1 MKQCREEKVITEH
14 KHQTLEVS
22 GGREVHQNNISRL
35 LIIWG
40 LLWLLPLLHTS
51 CCTQDLTLSYFLTSS
66 TSWSSSSSS
75 WPSQLTFTVSADPRP
90 RAEHVTQTNR
100 NHNPDWDDSG
110 SVDQRDIKK
119 INRKFILLFFLCL
132 FYGIIWSKVQG
143 SKPYSLFCYLFCL
156 NITTFIFS
164 FFYFKA

>member
-1 MKQCREEKVITEH
+1 MVTNALAAAPSCGVNEAVQGGESGWIHGQLTEH
-14 KHQTLEVS
+14 KHQILEVS
-22 GGREVHQNNISRL
+22 GWREVHQNNISRL

-66 TSWSSSSSS
+66 TSWPSSWPSSWSSSSSP

-100 NHNPDWDDSG
+100 NHNPEWDDPG

-119 INRKFILLFFLCL
+119 INRKFIL
-132 FYGIIWSKVQG
+132 
-143 SKPYSLFCYLFCL
+143 
-156 NITTFIFS
+156 S
-164 FFYFKA
+164 FFCVCFMV